1 MVRHVDL
8 VFHKNPLHMFHI
20 FDSIKIFFYLGQFV
34 DQSSPFGSQ
43 DSNWDLG
50 LNLKIIRNLFFGRV
64 SELGLLHL
72 TNQTIPDH
80 GKISR
85 YYSLARWFI

>member
-1 MVRHVDL
+1 ML
-8 VFHKNPLHMFHI
+8 FHKNPPTCFI
-20 FDSIKIFFYLGQFV
+20 FLDSIKIFFYLGQFV
-34 DQSSPFGSQ
+34 DQSSPFGSR

-50 LNLKIIRNLFFGRV
+50 LKFKNNQKPIFGHV
-64 SELGLLHL
+64 SELGLLDL

-85 YYSLARWFI
+85 YYSLARWSI